1 MSEKYVC
8 IRFYPNFSAKFT
20 IRDKEGMESWL
31 EYNEKMRPGNSL
43 FINGQHIAGTGYMAN
58 RPDEIAIAQKFCQD
72 NQAKYEAM
80 DIFTIG
86 DQIEFLGGKS
96 VQRRGYPDDR
106 DIYFTV
112 NGRTQSTLR

>member
-1 MSEKYVC
+1 MTEKYVC

-31 EYNEKMRPGNSL
+31 AFNEQMRPGNSL
-43 FINGQHIAGTGYMAN
+43 FINGQHIAGTGYMAS

-80 DIFTIG
+80 DVFTIG
-86 DQIEFLGGKS
+86 DQFEFLGGKL
-96 VQRRGYPDDR
+96 VPRKGYPDDR
-106 DIYFTV
+106 EISFQV
-112 NGRTQSTLR
+112 KGRFQETLI